1 MGAETA
7 IQESEQNILELDYTK
22 ILFIHVSFTT
32 MGAETTIQESE
43 QNILELDY
51 TKI

>member
-1 MGAETA
+1 MGAETT
-7 IQESEQNILELDYTK
+7 IQKSEQNILELDYIK
-22 ILFIHVSFTT
+22 IQFIHVSFTT